1 MYILNFCIGILC
13 DMIFFVFLRY
23 LAVCNKKNIF
33 FTCSFLEI
41 KKKLIGLKGIFLKKH
56 PKKLKKTKKKQKSDF
71 MLFFLYTIIL
81 LFFFCCVKPNRLTR
95 LDRPSWVWP
104 DWVTQPRQLRNKSKR
119 KQEQNRSKVAKTLKL
134 QWNQQKTDQNRKDKT
149 K

>member
-104 DWVTQPRQLRNKSKR
+104 GWVDPTASTQKQIEKKTGTKQIKSGKNT
-119 KQEQNRSKVAKTLKL
+119 KTTMKSTKNGSK
-134 QWNQQKTDQNRKDKT
+134 
-149 K
+149 

>member
-81 LFFFCCVKPNRLTR
+81 LFFFFAVL
-95 LDRPSWVWP
+95 
-104 DWVTQPRQLRNKSKR
+104 
-119 KQEQNRSKVAKTLKL
+119 
-134 QWNQQKTDQNRKDKT
+134 NQTG
-149 K
+149 